1 MIFATLFYVVAKEF
15 FYHISNKTIICK
27 IHFENLEWRQR
38 KVKLQKRIAPSW
50 NERGVIQTDTL
61 T

>member
-1 MIFATLFYVVAKEF
+1 MET
-15 FYHISNKTIICK
+15 ISNKTIICK

-50 NERGVIQTDTL
+50 NERGVGSKL
-61 T
+61 TP